1 MLVADEY
8 LGSLDDPDVAE
19 RVERGDGLTVTL
31 DDTERRR
38 SRVRTMADAADVAD
52 GSDGTDGDG
61 PADDG
66 TDADTGTDLGIVV
79 GRELRDGDVL
89 LADGRP
95 VVVSLEP
102 VEAMALDFGGV
113 DGEATAAATAGLELG
128 HAVGNRHWDLAVEGE
143 RAVLPVTED
152 RDRMASEVE
161 PHLPNGVTV
170 AYERVSPALFD
181 DGTPDHSHDGD
192 GDGHSHS
199 HGDGDDGVDHSH
211 SHEHGDGDDHS
222 HSHQHDDHSH
232 EHGPDGAG
240 HAHGHSTDHGVRSVD
255 PDGGDES

>member
-8 LGSLDDPDVAE
+8 LGSLDDPGIAE
-19 RVERGDGLTVTL
+19 RVERGDSLTVTL

-38 SRVRTMADAADVAD
+38 SRVRTTADATD
-52 GSDGTDGDG
+52 GSDGTGEDGS
-61 PADDG
+61 
-66 TDADTGTDLGIVV
+66 DLGIVV

-113 DGEATAAATAGLELG
+113 DGDATTAATAGLELG

-143 RAVLPVTED
+143 RAFLPVTED
-152 RDRMASEVE
+152 RERMEREVE
-161 PHLPNGVTV
+161 PHLPEGTTV
-170 AYERVSPALFD
+170 GYESVSPALLD
-181 DGTPDHSHDGD
+181 DGGPDHSHGD
-192 GDGHSHS
+192 HTHSHDADDSDHAHSHDAEDSSHS
-199 HGDGDDGVDHSH
+199 HGYSHDGTGT
-211 SHEHGDGDDHS
+211 
-222 HSHQHDDHSH
+222 
-232 EHGPDGAG
+232 
-240 HAHGHSTDHGVRSVD
+240 HAVRSID